1 MRKLKQLIHWFV
13 IDNQESRIAKQ
24 LKGETRAEKILACIK
39 DLRRTLIYQLGILI
53 YFISLESWLLSRVEN
68 RIVLILNNI
77 DIMMIGV
84 CIGIIYPI
92 YANLRRY
99 YEIKRLERSEAGLKT
114 VKLSTAKSSRLQKID
129 VAVGLI
135 SLTLA
140 IICVGSGFAMIAQR
154 TDQGLPEHMENI
166 PSISLKTLEN
176 NVQYRHKVSPIY
188 KGDGD
193 LMNRL
198 STRVSVTV
206 PTQYEIS
213 ESGEIPSLMWADK
226 SGIYSPSINTIY
238 YETRVKLV
246 TKPLFDYIVA
256 HRMSSYMMDA
266 QPKKVDGFDETYTLE
281 DGIKKEIAFHKG
293 NHVALV
299 SYYGNKTLEE
309 LMEAVVKKYAN

>member
-1 MRKLKQLIHWFV
+1 MRKLKQLLYWFV
-13 IDNQESRIAKQ
+13 IDNQESRIGKQ
-24 LKGETRAEKILACIK
+24 LKGETRAEKILACLK
-39 DLRRTLIYQLGILI
+39 DLRRTLIWQFGILV
-53 YFISLESWLLSRVEN
+53 YFIFLESWLLSRVEN

-99 YEIKRLERSEAGLKT
+99 HEIKCLERSEAGLKT
-114 VKLSTAKSSRLQKID
+114 VNLSTAKSSIIQKID
-129 VAVGLI
+129 IAVGII

-154 TDQGLPEHMENI
+154 TDKGLPEHMENI

-188 KGDGD
+188 KGKVE

-198 STRVSVTV
+198 STRVSLTV
-206 PTQYEIS
+206 PTQYEII

-226 SGIYSPSINTIY
+226 SGVYSPSINTMY
-238 YETRVKLV
+238 YETRGKMVA
-246 TKPLFDYIVA
+246 KPLFDYVVA
-256 HRMSSYMMDA
+256 HLMLSYVDA
-266 QPKKVDGFDETYTLE
+266 IPKKVDGFDEVYTLE
-281 DGIKKEIAFHKG
+281 DGIKKEIAFRRG

-309 LMEAVVKKYAN
+309 LMEEVVKKYAN